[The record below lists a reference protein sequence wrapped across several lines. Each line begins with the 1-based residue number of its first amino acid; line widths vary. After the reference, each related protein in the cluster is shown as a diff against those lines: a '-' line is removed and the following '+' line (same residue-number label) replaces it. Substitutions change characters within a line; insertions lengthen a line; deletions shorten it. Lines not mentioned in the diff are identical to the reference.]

1 MPCCCHWHHC
11 PYHNY
16 HHYWPGWA
24 DAYPPPAFGSPPPGS
39 ERDEYIR
46 RLESERGTLE
56 QRLRRLEDQLVEL
69 QRERASKG

>member
-11 PYHNY
+11 PYH
-16 HHYWPGWA
+16 HYWPGRA
-24 DAYPPPAFGSPPPGS
+24 DAYLYPPPAYGSPPPGS